1 MPRKKEPERVD
12 INRERIIKTAKEQF
26 FKNGVENTKIDTVA
40 KQAGMSKSTLYV
52 YFKSKEEI
60 VDCIS
65 LEAMR
70 YLLEQLQKNVPCVNQ
85 GNGITFHEQYM
96 AICHVLAAFKHNYPL
111 NFQLL
116 IQEIK
121 VDEESLERN
130 PVLKEIYDCGEQI
143 NQYVIRILM
152 GTQKAESRER
162 MTAKIF
168 AQWGS
173 IYGLILLADNKEQY
187 IMKNMHMTKEAF
199 LEQGFEQLYRTM
211 NWEELRCWPH
221 QY

>member
-12 INRERIIKTAKEQF
+12 INRERIIKVAKELF
-26 FKNGVENTKIDTVA
+26 LKNGVENTKIDNVA

-60 VDCIS
+60 VDYIS
-65 LEAMR
+65 LEAMK
-70 YLLEQLQKNVPCVNQ
+70 YLLEQFQKNVPCANVES
-85 GNGITFHEQYM
+85 GIMLHEQYM
-96 AICHVLAAFKHNYPL
+96 EICHVLAAFKRNYPL

-121 VDEESLERN
+121 VDEESLEKN

-143 NQYVIRILM
+143 NQHVVNILM
-152 GTQKAESRER
+152 GTQETESMER
-162 MTAKIF
+162 MIAKIF

-187 IMKNMHMTKEAF
+187 ITKNMHMTKDEF

-211 NWEELRCWPH
+211 K
-221 QY
+221 